1 MLSNLATGSLVVA
14 LFSGVCA
21 FGVPDGL
28 ARITRPIMYIAL
40 AVALVLFAVGY
51 FG

>member
-1 MLSNLATGSLVVA
+1 MVFNIATGSLVLA
-14 LFSGVCA
+14 MFSGVCA
-21 FGVPDGL
+21 FGVSDGL

-51 FG
+51 FS